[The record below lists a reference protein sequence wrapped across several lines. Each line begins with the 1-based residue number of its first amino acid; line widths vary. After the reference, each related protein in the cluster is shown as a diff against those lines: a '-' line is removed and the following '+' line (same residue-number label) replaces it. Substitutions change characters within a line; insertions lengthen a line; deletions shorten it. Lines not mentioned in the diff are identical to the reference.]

1 MVKVADYINKER
13 IIFFKKGS
21 KKESI
26 INKLTELVSTSDKVQ
41 DKESFKKDIWERET
55 LMSTGIGL
63 GIAIP
68 HARSEYI
75 KDIVIA
81 IGISKESIEFDSID
95 GKPVTYII
103 MIAAN
108 KNQHK
113 EYLQILAKVALVL
126 KSKKKREKIM
136 NSNSIEDIY
145 EIFSQI

>member
-1 MVKVADYINKER
+1 MVKVASYITLER
-13 IIFFKKGS
+13 IIFFKNGC
-21 KKESI
+21 KKENI
-26 INKLTELVSTSDKVQ
+26 INKLTELVATSDKVK
-41 DKESFKKDIWERET
+41 DKERFKKDIWERET

-75 KDIVIA
+75 EDIVIA
-81 IGISKESIEFDSID
+81 IGISKESIEFDSLD
-95 GKPVTYII
+95 GKPVNYVI

-108 KNQHK
+108 SNQHK

-136 NSNSIEDIY
+136 NSESIEDIY
-145 EIFSQI
+145 HIFKQI

>member
-1 MVKVADYINKER
+1 MVKVADYITLER
-13 IIFFKKGS
+13 IVFFKKDC
-21 KKESI
+21 KKENI
-26 INKLTELVSTSDKVQ
+26 INKLTELVSTSDKVE

-95 GKPVTYII
+95 GKPVNYVI

-108 KNQHK
+108 NSQHK

-136 NSNSIEDIY
+136 NSESVQDIY
-145 EIFSQI
+145 NIFKKI

>member
-1 MVKVADYINKER
+1 MVKVADYITLER
-13 IIFFKKGS
+13 IVFFKKGC
-21 KKESI
+21 KKEDI
-26 INKLTELVSTSDKVQ
+26 INKLTELVATSDKVNN
-41 DKESFKKDIWERET
+41 KESFKKDIWERET

-81 IGISKESIEFDSID
+81 IGISKESIDFDSID
-95 GKPVTYII
+95 GKPVNYVI

-108 KNQHK
+108 KDQHK

-126 KSKKKREKIM
+126 KSQKKREKIM
-136 NSNSIEDIY
+136 NSDSIEDIY
-145 EIFSQI
+145 NIFNKI